1 MGMRKWFFPLV
12 FFTAVSAHSQ
22 PLHEYGWTFY
32 NTENKCVQHNFIT
45 DIEFDAQGRAWVA
58 TSNFGLNYYDNK
70 GWHVVKP
77 VLPDS
82 LVFGWFHDLA
92 FIDDQTLAI
101 GGIVGKLVIYHLN
114 SNTWEYVDIPQSSLQ
129 AMEVCKVPD
138 NGLLLGGTQGLV
150 LYRNGSFKSL
160 LREDAGVMGL
170 SPHGD
175 DAVDVSTGR
184 STYRYRFSK
193 NLGVGSTRSS
203 HVCDAALYRTAVD
216 GKGRQWAAAFTGLN
230 LMYRKDS
237 GWVKADNIPQT
248 AYYNFN
254 GSWQFTA
261 HELAVLTDGRL
272 LAGSQFGAHLI
283 VNNDNDWEV
292 YSVPLDGE
300 FDGINRIVVAPD
312 SSIWLATW
320 HHGVVVFSHKDHKK
334 HKKIKPKPQPLPVDP
349 RQQRPT
355 IIPNMP
361 IIPLWDD

>member
-1 MGMRKWFFPLV
+1 
-12 FFTAVSAHSQ
+12 
-22 PLHEYGWTFY
+22 
-32 NTENKCVQHNFIT
+32 
-45 DIEFDAQGRAWVA
+45 
-58 TSNFGLNYYDNK
+58 
-70 GWHVVKP
+70 
-77 VLPDS
+77 
-82 LVFGWFHDLA
+82 
-92 FIDDQTLAI
+92 
-101 GGIVGKLVIYHLN
+101 
-114 SNTWEYVDIPQSSLQ
+114 
-129 AMEVCKVPD
+129 MEVCKVPD

-193 NLGVGSTRSS
+193 NLGAGLIRSS
-203 HVCDAALYRTAVD
+203 HVCDAALYRTAKD
-216 GKGRQWAAAFTGLN
+216 GKGRLWAAAFTGLN

-248 AYYNFN
+248 AFYNFN

-261 HELAVLTDGRL
+261 HELGVLPDGRL

-300 FDGINRIVVAPD
+300 FDGVNRIVVAPD

-320 HHGVVVFSHKDHKK
+320 HHGVVVFSHKDNKK

-349 RQQRPT
+349 RQQSPS
-355 IIPNMP
+355 IIPRVPHHPMR
-361 IIPLWDD
+361 DD